1 MSQLASQLKL
11 WPAQRLPVLLQSE
24 AAECGIACLG
34 MVAGFYGHHLNIQQL
49 RAEFGSSIAG
59 CTMKDLVEFASR
71 LALSGRA
78 LKLQPE
84 ALSKLQ
90 LPAILHWDMNHFVVL
105 KSVRR
110 GKLVIH
116 DPARGERTLSL
127 AEVSEHFTGVAL
139 ELLPTQDFSQRPA
152 EAGLRLR
159 DFWSNISGLKR
170 SVALILS
177 LSLLLQL
184 FTLVAPYYLQ
194 LVVDDVLLS
203 ADRSLLLVLAL
214 GFGLL
219 LLFEISTSVL
229 RAFVLLHFNS
239 AMNIQMAANLLHHLI
254 RLPLSYFEKRQI
266 GDVLSR
272 FGSLQQVRELLT
284 SGVMEAVIDGLM
296 AVAILAV
303 LLWYSP
309 LLCLIV
315 LMALLCY
322 GIVQLLMYHQYRKV
336 SEQQIVAQAQVQSH
350 QIETV
355 RAMQTLKLFSAEAKR
370 EASWQHLYVVAA
382 NRGIQL
388 GVFNLSFQHI
398 NKLLT
403 GIEHVLVIYFGAL
416 LVLDGGFSTGMLFAF
431 IAYKSQFMERMSRLI
446 DKGLALKMLNLH
458 FARLADIVATPREDK
473 QGGVAQREIVLSGQI
488 SVDNLSFAYSS
499 TGALV
504 LQQISLDVAAGESVA
519 VVGPSG
525 CGKTTLLK
533 LMLGL
538 FTPQQG
544 EVRVDGVPLSQ
555 LSLACY
561 RNQIAAVMQDDQL
574 LSGSIRDNIC
584 FFADEPD
591 DDWAQQC
598 AKLAAVHDDI
608 SRMPM
613 AYHSLIGDMGSALS
627 GGQKQRI
634 LLARALYR
642 RPKILFLDEATSH
655 LDMATEAVVSSA
667 LQQLQITRIII
678 AHRPETIASAD
689 RVLTL
694 PALQQGVGR

>member
-49 RAEFGSSIAG
+49 RALFGSSIAG
-59 CTMKDLVEFASR
+59 CTMKDLVEFAST
-71 LALSGRA
+71 LALSSRA
-78 LKLQPE
+78 LKLEPQ
-84 ALSKLQ
+84 ALGKLQ

-110 GKLVIH
+110 GKAVIH

-152 EAGLRLR
+152 DKGLRLR
-159 DFWSNISGLKR
+159 DFWSGISGLKR
-170 SVALILS
+170 SVALILT

-229 RAFVLLHFNS
+229 RSFVLLHFNS

-284 SGVMEAVIDGLM
+284 SGVMEALIDGLM

-315 LMALLCY
+315 LIALLCY
-322 GIVQLLMYHQYRKV
+322 GVVQLLMYHQYRKV

-370 EASWQHLYVVAA
+370 EASWQHLYVAAA

-473 QGGVAQREIVLSGQI
+473 QVSGAQRELVLSGQI

-499 TGALV
+499 TGAPV
-504 LQQISLDVAAGESVA
+504 LQQVSLDVAAGESVA

-555 LSLACY
+555 VNQACY

-591 DDWAQQC
+591 DSWVQEC
-598 AKLAAVHDDI
+598 AKLAAVHEDI

-613 AYHSLIGDMGSALS
+613 GYHSLIGDMGSALS

-655 LDMATEAVVSSA
+655 LDMATEAVVSGA

-694 PALQQGVGR
+694 PALQQGPN

>member
-49 RAEFGSSIAG
+49 RALFGSSIAG

-71 LALSGRA
+71 LALSSRA
-78 LKLQPE
+78 LKLEPA
-84 ALSKLQ
+84 ALGKLQ

-105 KSVRR
+105 KAVRR
-110 GKLVIH
+110 GKVLIH

-152 EAGLRLR
+152 DEGLRLR
-159 DFWSNISGLKR
+159 DFWSGISGLKR
-170 SVALILS
+170 SVALILT

-284 SGVMEAVIDGLM
+284 SGVMEALIDGLM
-296 AVAILAV
+296 ALAILAV

-315 LMALLCY
+315 LIALLCY
-322 GIVQLLMYHQYRKV
+322 GVVQLLMYHQYR
-336 SEQQIVAQAQVQSH
+336 
-350 QIETV
+350 
-355 RAMQTLKLFSAEAKR
+355 
-370 EASWQHLYVVAA
+370 
-382 NRGIQL
+382 
-388 GVFNLSFQHI
+388 
-398 NKLLT
+398 
-403 GIEHVLVIYFGAL
+403 
-416 LVLDGGFSTGMLFAF
+416 
-431 IAYKSQFMERMSRLI
+431 
-446 DKGLALKMLNLH
+446 
-458 FARLADIVATPREDK
+458 
-473 QGGVAQREIVLSGQI
+473 
-488 SVDNLSFAYSS
+488 
-499 TGALV
+499 
-504 LQQISLDVAAGESVA
+504 
-519 VVGPSG
+519 
-525 CGKTTLLK
+525 
-533 LMLGL
+533 
-538 FTPQQG
+538 
-544 EVRVDGVPLSQ
+544 
-555 LSLACY
+555 
-561 RNQIAAVMQDDQL
+561 
-574 LSGSIRDNIC
+574 
-584 FFADEPD
+584 
-591 DDWAQQC
+591 
-598 AKLAAVHDDI
+598 
-608 SRMPM
+608 
-613 AYHSLIGDMGSALS
+613 
-627 GGQKQRI
+627 
-634 LLARALYR
+634 
-642 RPKILFLDEATSH
+642 
-655 LDMATEAVVSSA
+655 
-667 LQQLQITRIII
+667 
-678 AHRPETIASAD
+678 
-689 RVLTL
+689 
-694 PALQQGVGR
+694 